1 LVVLGGYGAVDAGD
15 GGAVDVRVSL
25 GGDIEDVGLGMEA
38 RKERKGVGKGLSY
51 SVMKEVRRR
60 FMVRSPSWRCLIVG
74 DMLVGQILQVLI
86 FYCDSNPQDIYVP
99 SPYLVSP
106 YHPISHFL

>member
-25 GGDIEDVGLGMEA
+25 GGDTEDVGLGVEA
-38 RKERKGVGKGLSY
+38 RKEREGVGKGLSC
-51 SVMKEVRRR
+51 SVMKEVRGR
-60 FMVRSPSWRCLIVG
+60 FMVRSSSWRGMIVG
-74 DMLVGQILQVLI
+74 DMLVGQILQVLM
-86 FYCDSNPQDIYVP
+86 FHCDSGLQDIYVP
-99 SPYLVSP
+99 FPSLVSP